1 MIGDFVGGE
10 QCDHCGNS
18 TYRVELWRDRSYRA
32 VCAIDPDDDPEFR
45 HPEPCGTG
53 WPILVWHEDEV
64 VF

>member
-1 MIGDFVGGE
+1 
-10 QCDHCGNS
+10 
-18 TYRVELWRDRSYRA
+18 LWRDRSYRA